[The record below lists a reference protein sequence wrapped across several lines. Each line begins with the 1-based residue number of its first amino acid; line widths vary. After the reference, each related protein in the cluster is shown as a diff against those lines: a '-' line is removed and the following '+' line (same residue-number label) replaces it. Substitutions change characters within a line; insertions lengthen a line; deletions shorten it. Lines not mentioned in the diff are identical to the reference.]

1 MFCLLREKEKLKIL
15 PVISRNTE
23 NGKKNQD
30 KKPDTA
36 DKALEVQVQQS
47 KSVTSTPPP
56 SKKKLSFKEQR
67 ELETIEKEMPELEKQ
82 RNIILDKLNNET
94 DYEKISVL
102 SADLEKVSEKL
113 ESYELRW
120 LELQEAAGN

>member
-1 MFCLLREKEKLKIL
+1 ME
-15 PVISRNTE
+15 
-23 NGKKNQD
+23 KNQD

>member
-23 NGKKNQD
+23 NGKNQD

-102 SADLEKVSEKL
+102 SADLEKFRK
-113 ESYELRW
+113 
-120 LELQEAAGN
+120 N

>member
-1 MFCLLREKEKLKIL
+1 ME
-15 PVISRNTE
+15 
-23 NGKKNQD
+23 KNQD

-36 DKALEVQVQQS
+36 DKAPEVQVQQP
-47 KSVTSTPPP
+47 KSVASTPPP